1 MPGLFSRT
9 PKTTEA
15 DAIFDPQGVI
25 PVHVGIIMDGNGRWA
40 RARGLPRAAGHRAG
54 TKNIRRVLRESFNIG
69 IKALTVYAFST
80 ENWARPK
87 DEVDHLMRLISQS
100 IQEELDDL
108 DANGVRILHSGRLEG
123 VNPRLQE
130 EIRYAIERTKAN
142 DAIVLNVA
150 FNYGGRAEIVDA
162 IKKIMREGYSPD
174 QVTEELVS
182 QHLYTPDLP
191 DPDLIIRTGGE
202 FRLSNFLIWQA
213 AYAEFYSTP
222 VYWPDFDET
231 ELRKAVAVFQHRD
244 RRFGKIKDTER

>member
-1 MPGLFSRT
+1 M
-9 PKTTEA
+9 
-15 DAIFDPQGVI
+15 
-25 PVHVGIIMDGNGRWA
+25 
-40 RARGLPRAAGHRAG
+40 PRAAGHRAG
-54 TKNIRRVLRESFNIG
+54 TKNIRRVLEESVDIG

-87 DEVDHLMRLISQS
+87 EEVDHLMRLISQS
-100 IQEELDDL
+100 IQEELDEL
-108 DANGVRILHSGRLEG
+108 DEKGVRILHSGRLEG
-123 VNPRLQE
+123 VNPSLQQ
-130 EIRYAIERTKAN
+130 EIRYAIERTKDN
-142 DAIVLNVA
+142 DTIVLNVA

-162 IKKIMREGYSPD
+162 IKKIMEEGYPPEA
-174 QVTEELVS
+174 VTEELVS
-182 QHLYTPDLP
+182 QHLYTPELP

-222 VYWPDFDET
+222 VYWPDFDEA